1 MDKPTQILI
10 VDDDPSYLTLIEQIL
25 IANPS
30 YRVLKAGD
38 AREAMRVAEEHMPS
52 LILCDYYMDG
62 EDGFEFCRKIKQH
75 PRLYDTMFILLSG
88 EGHVEKKVEGVGA
101 GADDFCTKPT
111 DEEELLSRI
120 HALLRIKAL
129 QEELKEEK
137 RQLEVVNREL
147 EDGFMGVI
155 RLLTQIMGLRI
166 PNAGV
171 RGEKAAGMLEWMG
184 RRLDLD
190 ESDRRDLNIAALLHE
205 IGKITLTDEI
215 LAKDPADCGEK
226 DREKYSQFPVMGRA
240 VNLVEQSASCVKTR
254 PGEFIESLLKC
265 RGTVLDPHV
274 MLLLQEYL
282 RLHEDSQW
290 TEGKKQVSLDDLQE
304 GMKLAIDLYTGSGIK
319 LLPKD
324 SVVHLSSIE
333 KIRHHHHYDPII
345 NGIYVYA

>member
-1 MDKPTQILI
+1 MKLS
-10 VDDDPSYLTLIEQIL
+10 PS
-25 IANPS
+25 S
-30 YRVLKAGD
+30 
-38 AREAMRVAEEHMPS
+38 
-52 LILCDYYMDG
+52 
-62 EDGFEFCRKIKQH
+62 
-75 PRLYDTMFILLSG
+75 
-88 EGHVEKKVEGVGA
+88 
-101 GADDFCTKPT
+101 
-111 DEEELLSRI
+111 
-120 HALLRIKAL
+120 LLRRL
-129 QEELKEEK
+129 QFAVEE
-137 RQLEVVNREL
+137 QLL
-147 EDGFMGVI
+147 
-155 RLLTQIMGLRI
+155 
-166 PNAGV
+166 
-171 RGEKAAGMLEWMG
+171 
-184 RRLDLD
+184 
-190 ESDRRDLNIAALLHE
+190 
-205 IGKITLTDEI
+205 
-215 LAKDPADCGEK
+215 
-226 DREKYSQFPVMGRA
+226 RA